1 MRLAALIKKCQVVT
15 VENGWIQATHEGAAF
30 ITYLPKARGLSFA
43 VDAKAFIDALK
54 VLESDYRFVLDKKNK
69 ILIMFDSIQEIK
81 LYLQV
86 SELWITAPV
95 DYIEGDI
102 ATPWV
107 TINEF
112 ATPNY
117 PAIRVTSEYFEV
129 MASHSI
135 IRLEHCF
142 NIETKNI
149 MTYKVLK
156 NSEGY
161 AFDKKFLWIKY
172 DEFNFI
178 GLSYIDTHLPITDS
192 FFLSWDIGTLI
203 PTNLASKLIAAEYAK
218 FTQEGLF
225 LTTEH
230 TMSAEI
236 EAIKGK
242 GRYEYTFFKK
252 AIQKGLTWCFEK
264 KTLNI
269 TGNKIKI
276 ILENLDAR

>member
-1 MRLAALIKKCQVVT
+1 MRLATLIKKCQVVT
-15 VENGWIQATHEGAAF
+15 VENGWLQATHEGAAF
-30 ITYLPKARGLSFA
+30 VTYLSKARGLSFA
-43 VDAKAFIDALK
+43 VDAKAFIDAIK
-54 VLESDYRFVLDKKNK
+54 VLESDYRFVLDKSNN

-86 SELWITAPV
+86 SELWISMPSEF
-95 DYIEGDI
+95 IEGDI
-102 ATPWV
+102 ATSWV

-112 ATPNY
+112 STPNF
-117 PAIRVTSEYFEV
+117 PAVRVTSDYLEV
-129 MASHSI
+129 ITNHSI
-135 IRLEHCF
+135 VRLEHCF

-149 MTYKVLK
+149 MTYKILK
-156 NSEGY
+156 NSESY

-178 GLSYIDTHLPITDS
+178 GLSYIDTSLPGTDS
-192 FFLSWDIGTLI
+192 FFHTWDVGTLI
-203 PTNLASKLIAAEYAK
+203 PINLHTKLIPAEYAK

-236 EAIKGK
+236 EGIKGQ
-242 GRYEYTFFKK
+242 GQYEYAFFKK
-252 AIQKGLTWCFEK
+252 AIQKGLTWCFTK

-276 ILENLDAR
+276 ILENLYAR